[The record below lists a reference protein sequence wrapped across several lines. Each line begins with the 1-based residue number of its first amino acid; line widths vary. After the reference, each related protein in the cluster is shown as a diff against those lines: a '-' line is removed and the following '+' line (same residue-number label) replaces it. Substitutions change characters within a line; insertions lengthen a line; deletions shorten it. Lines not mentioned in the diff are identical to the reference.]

1 LKDRPDQDDEQLS
14 QQHHHMWNVLT
25 FTSRK
30 VEVVIS
36 TLLRKKTV
44 NVLKQGSKIPST
56 YSSREKSPSF
66 GLSSNLKCTTYKQQE
81 SVFQKRQ
88 HSGRRDHQT
97 TISM

>member
-44 NVLKQGSKIPST
+44 NVLKARLKDSQHIQLQ
-56 YSSREKSPSF
+56 REVVFFWLIKQSEMH
-66 GLSSNLKCTTYKQQE
+66 NL
-81 SVFQKRQ
+81 
-88 HSGRRDHQT
+88 
-97 TISM
+97 